1 MLGVRAQFDKLISR
15 NPYLRNVAI
24 RRRQKSENQ
33 GWGVIPVFHEW
44 SKADAPQT
52 FKEGMGT
59 SSSVTS
65 LCILISSEN
74 KARFL
79 PLSPLA

>member
-1 MLGVRAQFDKLISR
+1 MLGMRAQFDKLISR
-15 NPYLRNVAI
+15 NSYLQIIAI
-24 RRRQKSENQ
+24 RQCQKSENQ

-44 SKADAPQT
+44 PKADAPQA

-74 KARFL
+74 KVCFL